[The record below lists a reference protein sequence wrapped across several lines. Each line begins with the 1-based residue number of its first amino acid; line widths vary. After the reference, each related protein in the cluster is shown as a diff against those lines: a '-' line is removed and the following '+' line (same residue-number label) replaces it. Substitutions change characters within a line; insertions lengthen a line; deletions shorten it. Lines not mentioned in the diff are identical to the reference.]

1 MTTAIHDAN
10 SLALL
15 AFNVGSNQF
24 DINRGLTYISMRDQ
38 VLRARTLV
46 NAAVAASLFDQRPA
60 SPGVQA
66 DAPVDYDVA
75 VLGAGVGGMSVA
87 LAAIENGL
95 RTLVIDKS
103 GRRFELL
110 RSGTDRLVSTTVYD
124 WPANHFAVHEFPDLP
139 PITPRGMAGKF
150 VLKFPARAQ
159 DANTLAQHLE
169 LQVRAMMRR
178 KNGKLLRFAM
188 QVELGESGT
197 IGLVGGRCVALYHP
211 PGLPRLDG
219 SMPPQVRTRIVVYAI
234 GFGTEKVMN
243 TSKPDVNASFWGYGS
258 LTQDLARLAALPGPG
273 KVNIQGGGDGG
284 LQEALRFALG
294 PRWQDLAAVAAELD
308 RCVSPAF
315 PAWESKLRDIMLAE
329 DNAAR
334 AFMWGYSQDLVFES
348 VDHVHQQVINALL
361 KQARPVIDQWFAKVS
376 RKQDLHITVYDKH
389 VRSGR
394 VYALNRFLFKLLV
407 SLTQFGGY
415 RILVDR
421 KKTKMPA
428 TKGAIRV
435 DRSGLS
441 QMIDMLGTA
450 TPDDYLRRATL
461 RAIPNQYGIVG

>member
-1 MTTAIHDAN
+1 
-10 SLALL
+10 
-15 AFNVGSNQF
+15 
-24 DINRGLTYISMRDQ
+24 
-38 VLRARTLV
+38 LRARTLV

-60 SPGVQA
+60 SASAAA

-124 WPANHFAVHEFPDLP
+124 WPANHFAIHEFPDLP
-139 PITPRGMAGKF
+139 PITPGSIAGKF
-150 VLKFPARAQ
+150 ILKFPARALT
-159 DANTLAQHLE
+159 ANALAQHLE
-169 LQVRAMMRR
+169 QQVRTMMRR

-188 QVELGESGT
+188 NVELGASGT
-197 IGLVGGRCVALYHP
+197 IGPVGGRCVALYNP
-211 PGLPRLDG
+211 SGLPRLDG
-219 SMPPQVRTRIVVYAI
+219 SAPQQVRTRIMVYAI

-243 TSKPDVNASFWGYGS
+243 TLKPQPNASFWGYRT
-258 LTQDLARLAALPGPG
+258 LTQDLARLAAVPGTG
-273 KVNIQGGGDGG
+273 KVEIQGGGDGG

-294 PRWQDLAAVAAELD
+294 PRWQDLAAVASELE
-308 RCVSPAF
+308 RCVSPVF
-315 PAWESKLRDIMLAE
+315 PAWESSLRDIMLAE

-334 AFMWGYSQDLVFES
+334 AYMWGYSQDLVFES
-348 VDHVHQQVINALL
+348 VDRVHQQVIDALL
-361 KQARPVIDQWFAKVS
+361 KRARPDVKRWFATVS
-376 RKQDLHITVYDKH
+376 RKQDLNITVYDKH
-389 VRSGR
+389 ASSGR

-407 SLTQFGGY
+407 TLTQFGGY
-415 RILVDR
+415 RVVVDR
-421 KKTKMPA
+421 KRTKMPA
-428 TKGAIRV
+428 TKGAIKV
-435 DRSGLS
+435 NRSGLS
-441 QMIDMLGTA
+441 QITDMLGTA